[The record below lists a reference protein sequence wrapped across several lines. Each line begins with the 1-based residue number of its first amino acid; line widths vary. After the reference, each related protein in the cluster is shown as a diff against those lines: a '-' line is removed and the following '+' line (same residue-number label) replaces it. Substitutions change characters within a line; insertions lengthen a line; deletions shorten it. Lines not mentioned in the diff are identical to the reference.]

1 LQFEADRRA
10 IIITINSFGTE
21 LSKDD
26 RAKLWME
33 GASGARQRRA
43 LKSESK
49 DVVGDI
55 ERKLELRRP
64 ETAVAG
70 ATGLDVF
77 LILEILPGSKDPKV
91 DIELELEFLGSGTA
105 AAGSTVSPQSQ

>member
-1 LQFEADRRA
+1 
-10 IIITINSFGTE
+10 
-21 LSKDD
+21 
-26 RAKLWME
+26 
-33 GASGARQRRA
+33 
-43 LKSESK
+43 
-49 DVVGDI
+49 VGDI

>member
-1 LQFEADRRA
+1 VAVPRAEEFIPEGLTMGRRIEAHTSR
-10 IIITINSFGTE
+10 
-21 LSKDD
+21 
-26 RAKLWME
+26 ME